1 MGAATD
7 DRVAPLGQSSN
18 CGPRVW
24 ASAIRNGQADLR
36 ATAGVPKRLH
46 SLIKGR
52 WYEYDSVATARTDWS
67 RFEISTQLLDVN
79 AQLGTATVRVD
90 LSEVTEATVPV
101 VRAAGL
107 AVNALM
113 GQVLAERLLG
123 LDIGPTNSYLD
134 VAIPDRNPVMVHVSL
149 ATEPR
154 RLLKALRSNGVSTIE
169 VDVVVFDGNLAE
181 WARGRMAW
189 TIRQRRSAEWPVN
202 SP

>member
-1 MGAATD
+1 MSTTVLRLPARSG
-7 DRVAPLGQSSN
+7 
-18 CGPRVW
+18 CGSR
-24 ASAIRNGQADLR
+24 
-36 ATAGVPKRLH
+36 TA
-46 SLIKGR
+46 
-52 WYEYDSVATARTDWS
+52 
-67 RFEISTQLLDVN
+67 TQLLDVN
-79 AQLGTATVRVD
+79 AELGTATVRVD

-101 VRAAGL
+101 VSAARL

-123 LDIGPTNSYLD
+123 LDIGPINSYLD
-134 VAIPDRNPVMVHVSL
+134 VPTPDRNPVIVHVSL

-154 RLLKALRSNGVSTIE
+154 RLLKALRSNGVSTIV

-181 WARGRMAW
+181 WARGRMEW